1 MSGPFGSP
9 PSPSLRRGRLSP
21 YQFAAVHLPKCRSR
35 LFLSGGG
42 QRCAVALMR
51 IVREPLKIQKLVS
64 KFPRPVVFVPTM
76 GALHEG
82 HLALVRRARKLART
96 KGTVVA
102 SLFVNPTQF
111 GPAEDLARYPRPFER
126 DRALLRKEGCDVLF
140 APQAADMYYPDR
152 SISLIETKLSQV
164 MCGAA
169 RPGHFDGVCLVV
181 SKLFNLVQPDIAV
194 FGEKDFQQLAIL
206 RRMVRDLNFPVILEA
221 HPTVREPDG
230 LAMSS
235 RNSYLTKAE
244 RSQAPI
250 IQQTFFLAEQRIR
263 EGMASSAKLISWMKQ
278 EIQSAPLAKIDYVTV
293 VDPTSLEPLTRL
305 QPPLLLAAAVFFGKT
320 RLIDNRL
327 IQ

>member
-1 MSGPFGSP
+1 
-9 PSPSLRRGRLSP
+9 
-21 YQFAAVHLPKCRSR
+21 
-35 LFLSGGG
+35 
-42 QRCAVALMR
+42 MR

-64 KFPRPVVFVPTM
+64 KLPRPVVLVPTM

-82 HLALVRRARKLART
+82 HLALVRRARKRART
-96 KGTVVA
+96 KGTVVT

-111 GPAEDLARYPRPFER
+111 GPKEDLARYPRPFAR
-126 DRALLRKEGCDVLF
+126 DSARLREEGCDLLF
-140 APQAADMYYPDR
+140 APEAAAMYYPNR
-152 SISLIETKLSQV
+152 SITLIENKLSKV
-164 MCGAA
+164 MCGAS

-206 RRMVRDLNFPVILEA
+206 RRMVRDLNFPVELDA

-235 RNSYLTKAE
+235 RNSYLTPEE

-250 IQQTFFLAEQRIR
+250 IYETFLSAEQKIR
-263 EGMASSAKLISWMKQ
+263 DGMASSAKLLDWMKQ
-278 EIQSAPLAKIDYVTV
+278 KIQSAPLANIDYVTV
-293 VDPTSLEPLTRL
+293 VDPSTLEPLRQL
-305 QPPLLLAAAVFFGKT
+305 GAPLLLAAAVFFGKT

-327 IQ
+327 VP

>member
-1 MSGPFGSP
+1 
-9 PSPSLRRGRLSP
+9 
-21 YQFAAVHLPKCRSR
+21 
-35 LFLSGGG
+35 
-42 QRCAVALMR
+42 
-51 IVREPLKIQKLVS
+51 
-64 KFPRPVVFVPTM
+64 M

-82 HLALVRRARKLART
+82 HLALVQRARKLARA

-111 GPAEDLARYPRPFER
+111 APTEDLASYPRPFER
-126 DRALLRKEGCDVLF
+126 DSYLLRKESCDVLF
-140 APQAADMYYPDR
+140 APVTADMYYPDR
-152 SISLIETKLSQV
+152 SISVFETRLSQV
-164 MCGAA
+164 MCGAS

-181 SKLFNLVQPDIAV
+181 SKLFNLVHPDIAV

-235 RNSYLTKAE
+235 RNSYLTKEE

-250 IQQTFFLAEQRIR
+250 IQQTFCLAEEKIR
-263 EGMASSAKLISWMKQ
+263 TGMTSSAKLISWMKRK
-278 EIQSAPLAKIDYVTV
+278 IQSVPLARVDYVTV
-293 VDPTSLEPLTRL
+293 VDPTSLEPLARL
-305 QPPLLLAAAVFFGKT
+305 KPPLLLAAAVFFGKT

>member
-1 MSGPFGSP
+1 MTACSE
-9 PSPSLRRGRLSP
+9 
-21 YQFAAVHLPKCRSR
+21 
-35 LFLSGGG
+35 
-42 QRCAVALMR
+42 CAVPLMR
-51 IVREPLKIQKLVS
+51 IVREPFKVQKLVS
-64 KFPRPVVFVPTM
+64 KLPRPVVLVPTM

-111 GPAEDLARYPRPFER
+111 GPTEDLARYPRPFER
-126 DRALLRKEGCDVLF
+126 DCSLLRKEGCDLLF
-140 APQAADMYYPDR
+140 APPTADMYYPDR
-152 SISLIETKLSQV
+152 SISVIETKLSSV
-164 MCGAA
+164 MCGAS

-181 SKLFNLVQPDIAV
+181 SKLFHLVQPDMAV

-206 RRMVRDLNFPVILEA
+206 RRMVRDLNFPVVLEA
-221 HPTVREPDG
+221 HPTVREADG

-250 IQQTFFLAEQRIR
+250 IQQTFFLAEQKVRA
-263 EGMASSAKLISWMKQ
+263 GMASSAKLISWMRQK
-278 EIQSAPLAKIDYVTV
+278 IQSAPLAKIDYVAV
-293 VDPTSLEPLTRL
+293 VDPASLEPLPL
-305 QPPLLLAAAVFFGKT
+305 LKPPLLLAAAVYFGKT

-327 IQ
+327 VQ

>member
-1 MSGPFGSP
+1 
-9 PSPSLRRGRLSP
+9 
-21 YQFAAVHLPKCRSR
+21 
-35 LFLSGGG
+35 
-42 QRCAVALMR
+42 MR
-51 IVREPLKIQKLVS
+51 IVREPRKIQKLVS
-64 KFPRPVVFVPTM
+64 KLPRPVVLVPTM

-126 DRALLRKEGCDVLF
+126 DCALLRKEGCDVLF

-152 SISLIETKLSQV
+152 SISLVETKLSQV
-164 MCGAA
+164 MCGAS

-181 SKLFNLVQPDIAV
+181 SKLFHLVQPDIAV

-206 RRMVRDLNFPVILEA
+206 RRMVRDLNFPVVLAA
-221 HPTVREPDG
+221 HPTIREPDG

-235 RNSYLTKAE
+235 RNDYLTKEE

-263 EGMASSAKLISWMKQ
+263 EGTASPANLISWMKQ
-278 EIQSAPLAKIDYVTV
+278 KIQSAPLAKIDYVTV
-293 VDPTSLEPLTRL
+293 VDPTSLESLPALK
-305 QPPLLLAAAVFFGKT
+305 PPLLLAGAVFFGKT

-327 IQ
+327 VQ

>member
-1 MSGPFGSP
+1 
-9 PSPSLRRGRLSP
+9 
-21 YQFAAVHLPKCRSR
+21 
-35 LFLSGGG
+35 
-42 QRCAVALMR
+42 MR

-64 KFPRPVVFVPTM
+64 KLPRPVVLVPTM

-82 HLALVRRARKLART
+82 HLALVRRARKRART
-96 KGTVVA
+96 KGTVVT

-111 GPAEDLARYPRPFER
+111 GPKEDLARYPRPFAR
-126 DRALLRKEGCDVLF
+126 DSALLREEGCDLLF
-140 APQAADMYYPDR
+140 APEAADMYYPNR
-152 SISLIETKLSQV
+152 SITLIENKLSQV
-164 MCGAA
+164 MCGAS

-206 RRMVRDLNFPVILEA
+206 RRMVRDLNFPVELEA

-235 RNSYLTKAE
+235 RNRYLTQAE

-250 IQQTFFLAEQRIR
+250 IYETFLSAEQKIR
-263 EGMASSAKLISWMKQ
+263 GGMASSAKLLDWMKQ
-278 EIQSAPLAKIDYVTV
+278 KLQSAPLANIDYVTV
-293 VDPTSLEPLTRL
+293 VDPSTLEPLREL
-305 QPPLLLAAAVFFGKT
+305 RSPLLLAAAVFFGKT

-327 IQ
+327 VP

>member
-1 MSGPFGSP
+1 
-9 PSPSLRRGRLSP
+9 
-21 YQFAAVHLPKCRSR
+21 
-35 LFLSGGG
+35 
-42 QRCAVALMR
+42 
-51 IVREPLKIQKLVS
+51 
-64 KFPRPVVFVPTM
+64 M

-82 HLALVRRARKLART
+82 HLALVQRARKLART

-111 GPAEDLARYPRPFER
+111 APNEDLACYPRPFQR
-126 DRALLRKEGCDVLF
+126 DSSLLRKESCDILF
-140 APQAADMYYPDR
+140 APVTADMYYPDR
-152 SISLIETKLSQV
+152 SISIFETRLSQL
-164 MCGAA
+164 MCGAS

-181 SKLFNLVQPDIAV
+181 SKLFNLIQPDIAI

-206 RRMVRDLNFPVILEA
+206 RRMVRDLNFPVVLEA

-235 RNSYLTKAE
+235 RNSYLTKEE

-250 IQQTFFLAEQRIR
+250 IHQTFGLAEEKIR
-263 EGMASSAKLISWMKQ
+263 AGMTSVARLTSWMKQ
-278 EIQSAPLAKIDYVTV
+278 KIQSAPLAEIDYVTV
-293 VDPTSLEPLTRL
+293 ADPTSLEPLTRL
-305 QPPLLLAAAVFFGKT
+305 KPPLLLAAAVFFGKT

>member
-1 MSGPFGSP
+1 
-9 PSPSLRRGRLSP
+9 
-21 YQFAAVHLPKCRSR
+21 
-35 LFLSGGG
+35 
-42 QRCAVALMR
+42 MR

-64 KFPRPVVFVPTM
+64 KLPRPVVLVPTM

-82 HLALVRRARKLART
+82 HLALVRRARKRART
-96 KGTVVA
+96 KGTVVT

-111 GPAEDLARYPRPFER
+111 GPKEDLARYPRTFGR
-126 DRALLRKEGCDVLF
+126 DSALLREEGCDLLF
-140 APQAADMYYPDR
+140 APEAADMYYPNR
-152 SISLIETKLSQV
+152 SITLVENELSKV
-164 MCGAA
+164 MCGAS

-206 RRMVRDLNFPVILEA
+206 RRMVRDLNFPVELDA

-235 RNSYLTKAE
+235 RNAYLTQEE

-250 IQQTFFLAEQRIR
+250 IYEAFLSAEQKIR
-263 EGMASSAKLISWMKQ
+263 AGMASSTKLLDWVKQ
-278 EIQSAPLAKIDYVTV
+278 KIQSAPLANIDYVTL
-293 VDPTSLEPLTRL
+293 VDPNTLEPLRQL
-305 QPPLLLAAAVFFGKT
+305 RSPLLLAAAVFFGKT

-327 IQ
+327 VP